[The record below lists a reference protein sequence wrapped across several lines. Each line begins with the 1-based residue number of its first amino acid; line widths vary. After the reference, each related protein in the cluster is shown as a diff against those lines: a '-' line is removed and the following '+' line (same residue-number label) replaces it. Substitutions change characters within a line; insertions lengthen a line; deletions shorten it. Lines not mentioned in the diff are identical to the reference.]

1 MVPDSCPPASVN
13 PWYIAIGVLGGVII
27 TGIIS
32 LVLIKLILMIMDR
45 VEYKKFAKHL
55 AEANWAQNDNPLYV
69 SPTRHY
75 DNVAYERNRSRPVSG
90 Q

>member
-1 MVPDSCPPASVN
+1 MN

-32 LVLIKLILMIMDR
+32 LVLIKLILMIMVRLFMCWEGHVYIFVQLMCGIMLMKTYNAFIQDR

-55 AEANWAQNDNPLYV
+55 AEANWAQV
-69 SPTRHY
+69 S
-75 DNVAYERNRSRPVSG
+75 
-90 Q
+90 